1 MAALCPQ
8 ATVLAE
14 LPYSAYSLAVNA
26 NNDSLAVVAGAVL
39 DGLDGPAIALDTDYR
54 ILAANHAYRR
64 VFGNGADVTGQT
76 CFSVSHAA
84 AVPCD
89 QAGEVCPMQLAEGA
103 GAAQRVLHIHHTPRG
118 DVHVSVEARP
128 VYRPDGSLWFYL
140 ELLQEHPSGA
150 AAAAAEHGLVG
161 RSPAFM
167 RVLDLVHRVASSMTT
182 ALLLGESGTGKEL
195 VARAIHDASDRRDR
209 PFVPVECS
217 GLTESLFESEL
228 FGHERGA
235 FTGAHAAKPGLVE
248 AAKGGTLFLD
258 EVGDIPPLLQVKLL
272 RLLETRTFRRV
283 GSVEPQEANFRLV
296 CATHRDLGQLVAA
309 GEFRQDLYYRICAFP
324 IPLPPLRE
332 RREDIP
338 LLVETLLRRIPGAQH
353 LSLSEEAM
361 DCLRTYPF
369 PGNIRELRN
378 ILERAAVLVDG
389 GMIRPE
395 HLPDACREMAAGA
408 RAVDVAADGSEGG
421 IQTLEEAER
430 AYLRR
435 VVASFR
441 GDRRSLAQALGV
453 SERTLFRKLQGL

>member
-1 MAALCPQ
+1 MR
-8 ATVLAE
+8 
-14 LPYSAYSLAVNA
+14 
-26 NNDSLAVVAGAVL
+26 
-39 DGLDGPAIALDTDYR
+39 AIA
-54 ILAANHAYRR
+54 A
-64 VFGNGADVTGQT
+64 
-76 CFSVSHAA
+76 
-84 AVPCD
+84 
-89 QAGEVCPMQLAEGA
+89 
-103 GAAQRVLHIHHTPRG
+103 
-118 DVHVSVEARP
+118 
-128 VYRPDGSLWFYL
+128 
-140 ELLQEHPSGA
+140 
-150 AAAAAEHGLVG
+150 
-161 RSPAFM
+161 
-167 RVLDLVHRVASSMTT
+167 
-182 ALLLGESGTGKEL
+182 
-195 VARAIHDASDRRDR
+195 
-209 PFVPVECS
+209 
-217 GLTESLFESEL
+217 TESLFESEL

-272 RLLETRTFRRV
+272 RLLETRTFRRI
-283 GSVEPQEANFRLV
+283 GSIEPQEANFRLV

-353 LSLSEEAM
+353 LSLSGEAM
-361 DCLRTYPF
+361 DCLRRYRF

-389 GMIRPE
+389 QVIRPE
-395 HLPDACREMAAGA
+395 HLPDACRETAVGTGAVEEGTAAA
-408 RAVDVAADGSEGG
+408 SEGG

-435 VVASFR
+435 VVAGFR
-441 GDRRSLAQALGV
+441 GDRKSLARALGV

>member
-1 MAALCPQ
+1 MS
-8 ATVLAE
+8 V
-14 LPYSAYSLAVNA
+14 
-26 NNDSLAVVAGAVL
+26 NNDSLTLVAGAVL

-54 ILAANHAYRR
+54 ILAANRAYRN
-64 VFGNGADVTGQT
+64 VFGNGEDVVGRT
-76 CFSVSHAA
+76 CFSVSHRA
-84 AVPCD
+84 AVSCD
-89 QAGEVCPMQLAEGA
+89 QAGEVCPMQLAEAA
-103 GAAQRVLHIHHTPRG
+103 GTAQRVLHIHHTPRG

-140 ELLQEHPSGA
+140 ELLQEHPSGPGPA
-150 AAAAAEHGLVG
+150 GAENALVG
-161 RSPAFM
+161 RSPAFL
-167 RVLDLVHRVASSMTT
+167 RVLDLVHRVAANMTT

-296 CATHRDLGQLVAA
+296 CATHRDLGQMVAA
-309 GEFRQDLYYRICAFP
+309 GEFRQDLYYRICTFP
-324 IPLPPLRE
+324 IPLPPLRA
-332 RREDIP
+332 RPEDIP

-353 LSLSEEAM
+353 LRLSDEAM
-361 DCLRTYPF
+361 DCLRGYRF
-369 PGNIRELRN
+369 PGNVRELRN

-389 GMIRPE
+389 PVIRPE
-395 HLPDACREMAAGA
+395 HLPEACRGAGA
-408 RAVDVAADGSEGG
+408 DAPTAGEAPPAAHERVDDG
-421 IQTLEEAER
+421 IQTLDEAER

-435 VVASFR
+435 VLARYR
-441 GDRRSLAQALGV
+441 GDRKSLARALGV

>member
-1 MAALCPQ
+1 
-8 ATVLAE
+8 VD
-14 LPYSAYSLAVNA
+14 A
-26 NNDSLAVVAGAVL
+26 NNDSLAAIAGAVL
-39 DGLDGPAIALDTDYR
+39 DGLDGPAIALGADYR
-54 ILAANHAYRR
+54 VLAANHAYRR
-64 VFGNGADVTGQT
+64 VFGNGAEVVGRT
-76 CFSVSHAA
+76 CFDVSHGA

-89 QAGEVCPMQLAEGA
+89 QAGEACPMQLAEVSGT
-103 GAAQRVLHIHHTPRG
+103 AQRVLHIHHTPRG
-118 DVHVSVEARP
+118 DVHVSVETRP
-128 VYRPDGSLWFYL
+128 VYRPDGSLWFYVEFL
-140 ELLQEHPSGA
+140 NEHPTGA
-150 AAAAAEHGLVG
+150 GAGEHGLVG
-161 RSPAFM
+161 RSPAFL
-167 RVLDLVHRVASSMTT
+167 RVLDLVHRVAPSMTT

-353 LSLSEEAM
+353 LRLSDEAR
-361 DCLRTYPF
+361 DCLRGYGF

-378 ILERAAVLVDG
+378 ILERAAVLADG
-389 GMIRPE
+389 PVVRPE
-395 HLPDACREMAAGA
+395 HLPDACREAAGTH
-408 RAVDVAADGSEGG
+408 AVAGSASTDGVVL
-421 IQTLEEAER
+421 TLAEAER

-435 VVASFR
+435 VVAGFT
-441 GDRRSLAQALGV
+441 GDRRSLARALGV

>member
-1 MAALCPQ
+1 
-8 ATVLAE
+8 V
-14 LPYSAYSLAVNA
+14 
-26 NNDSLAVVAGAVL
+26 G
-39 DGLDGPAIALDTDYR
+39 R
-54 ILAANHAYRR
+54 
-64 VFGNGADVTGQT
+64 T
-76 CFSVSHAA
+76 CFDVSHGA

-89 QAGEVCPMQLAEGA
+89 QAGEACPMQLAEVSGT
-103 GAAQRVLHIHHTPRG
+103 AQRVLHIHHTPRG
-118 DVHVSVEARP
+118 DVHVSVETRP
-128 VYRPDGSLWFYL
+128 VYRPDGSLWFYVEFL
-140 ELLQEHPSGA
+140 NEHPGGA
-150 AAAAAEHGLVG
+150 GVAGGESGLVG
-161 RSPAFM
+161 RSPAFL
-167 RVLDLVHRVASSMTT
+167 RVLDLVHRVAPSMTT
-182 ALLLGESGTGKEL
+182 TLLLGESGTGKEL

-217 GLTESLFESEL
+217 GLTESLFETEL

-353 LSLSEEAM
+353 LRLSDEAR
-361 DCLRTYPF
+361 DCLRGYDF

-389 GMIRPE
+389 PVVRPE
-395 HLPDACREMAAGA
+395 HLPDACRAAAGS
-408 RAVDVAADGSEGG
+408 RAVAGTESADGAVL
-421 IQTLEEAER
+421 TLAEAER

-435 VVASFR
+435 VVAGFR
-441 GDRRSLAQALGV
+441 GDRRSLARALGV

>member
-1 MAALCPQ
+1 MS
-8 ATVLAE
+8 V
-14 LPYSAYSLAVNA
+14 
-26 NNDSLAVVAGAVL
+26 NNDSLTLVAGAVL

-54 ILAANHAYRR
+54 ILAANRAYRN
-64 VFGNGADVTGQT
+64 VFGNGEDVVGRT
-76 CFSVSHAA
+76 CFSVSHRA
-84 AVPCD
+84 AVSCD
-89 QAGEVCPMQLAEGA
+89 QAGEVCPMQLAEAA
-103 GAAQRVLHIHHTPRG
+103 GTAQRVLHIHHTPRG

-140 ELLQEHPSGA
+140 ELLQEHPSGPA
-150 AAAAAEHGLVG
+150 SAGAENALVG
-161 RSPAFM
+161 RSPAFL
-167 RVLDLVHRVASSMTT
+167 RVLDLVHRVAANMTT

-296 CATHRDLGQLVAA
+296 CATHRDLGQMVAA
-309 GEFRQDLYYRICAFP
+309 GEFRQDLYYRICTFP
-324 IPLPPLRE
+324 IPLPPLRA
-332 RREDIP
+332 RPEDIP

-353 LSLSEEAM
+353 LRLSDEAM
-361 DCLRTYPF
+361 DCLRGYRF
-369 PGNIRELRN
+369 PGNVRELRN

-389 GMIRPE
+389 PVIRPE
-395 HLPDACREMAAGA
+395 HLPEACRGAGA
-408 RAVDVAADGSEGG
+408 DAPTAGEAPPAVHERVDDG
-421 IQTLEEAER
+421 IQTLDEAER

-435 VVASFR
+435 VLARYR
-441 GDRRSLAQALGV
+441 GDRKSLARALGV

>member
-1 MAALCPQ
+1 M
-8 ATVLAE
+8 
-14 LPYSAYSLAVNA
+14 SA

-39 DGLDGPAIALDTDYR
+39 DGLDYPAIAVGADYR
-54 ILAANHAYRR
+54 ILAANQAYRR
-64 VFGNGADVTGQT
+64 TFGNGADVVGHR
-76 CFSVSHAA
+76 CFSVSHGAT
-84 AVPCD
+84 VPCD
-89 QAGEVCPMQLAEGA
+89 EAGEVCPMQLAERA
-103 GAAQRVLHIHHTPRG
+103 GNAQRVLHIHHTPRG
-118 DVHVSVEARP
+118 DVHVAVEARP

-140 ELLQEHPSGA
+140 EVLEEHPSGA
-150 AAAAAEHGLVG
+150 GAGADHGLVG
-161 RSPAFM
+161 RSPAFLQ
-167 RVLDLVHRVASSMTT
+167 VLDLVHRVAPSMTT

-272 RLLETRTFRRV
+272 RLLETRTFRRI
-283 GSVEPQEANFRLV
+283 GSVEPQEANFRLI

-332 RREDIP
+332 RRDDIP

-353 LSLSEEAM
+353 LSLSAAAL
-361 DCLRTYPF
+361 DCLRRYRF

-389 GMIRPE
+389 AVVRPE
-395 HLPDACREMAAGA
+395 HLPEACREAAATPGGTEPGGPA
-408 RAVDVAADGSEGG
+408 GPDGG

-435 VVASFR
+435 VVAGFQ
-441 GDRRSLAQALGV
+441 GDRKALARALGV

>member
-1 MAALCPQ
+1 MGDNYDGLGLVAA
-8 ATVLAE
+8 
-14 LPYSAYSLAVNA
+14 
-26 NNDSLAVVAGAVL
+26 AVL
-39 DGLDGPAIALDTDYR
+39 DGLDGPAIALGTDYR
-54 ILAANHAYRR
+54 ILAANRAYRNL
-64 VFGNGADVTGQT
+64 FGAGADVVGQS
-76 CFSVSHAA
+76 CFRVSHGA

-89 QAGEVCPMQLAEGA
+89 QAGEVCPMQLAEA
-103 GAAQRVLHIHHTPRG
+103 VGAAQRVLHIHHTPRG

-140 ELLQEHPSGA
+140 EQLLQHPSGA
-150 AAAAAEHGLVG
+150 GSAAAESGLVG
-161 RSPAFM
+161 RSPAFL
-167 RVLDLVHRVASSMTT
+167 RVLDLVHRVAPSTTT

-248 AAKGGTLFLD
+248 AAKLGTLFLD
-258 EVGDIPPLLQVKLL
+258 EVGDIPHLLQVKLL

-283 GSVEPQEANFRLV
+283 GSVEPQEASFRLI
-296 CATHRDLGQLVAA
+296 CATHRDLWQLVEA

-338 LLVETLLRRIPGAQH
+338 LLVDTLLRRIPGAQH
-353 LSLSEEAM
+353 LQLSDEAIE
-361 DCLRTYPF
+361 CLRAYRF
-369 PGNIRELRN
+369 PGNVRELRN

-389 GMIRPE
+389 LVIRPE
-395 HLPDACREMAAGA
+395 QLPDACRETAAEAAPPAGVRAGA
-408 RAVDVAADGSEGG
+408 GDATDEG
-421 IQTLEEAER
+421 ILSLAEAER

-435 VVASFR
+435 VVAGFR
-441 GDRRSLAQALGV
+441 GDRKSLARALGV

>member
-1 MAALCPQ
+1 MP
-8 ATVLAE
+8 AT
-14 LPYSAYSLAVNA
+14 
-26 NNDSLAVVAGAVL
+26 NDSLALVASAVL

-54 ILAANHAYRR
+54 ILAANRAYRQ
-64 VFGNGADVTGQT
+64 VFGNGAEVVGQS
-76 CFSVSHAA
+76 CFTLSHGAT
-84 AVPCD
+84 VPCD
-89 QAGEVCPMQLAEGA
+89 QAGEVCPMQLAEAA
-103 GAAQRVLHIHHTPRG
+103 GVAQRVLHIHHTPRG

-128 VYRPDGSLWFYL
+128 VYRPDGSLWFYV
-140 ELLQEHPSGA
+140 EFLQERPTALA
-150 AAAAAEHGLVG
+150 AGDGEVRLVG

-167 RVLDLVHRVASSMTT
+167 RVLDLVHRVAPSTTT

-195 VARAIHDASDRRDR
+195 VARAIHDASSRRDR

-217 GLTESLFESEL
+217 GLTESLFKSEL

-296 CATHRDLGQLVAA
+296 CATHRDLGELVAA

-338 LLVETLLRRIPGAQH
+338 LLVETLLRRIPGAEH
-353 LSLSEEAM
+353 LRLSEEAM
-361 DCLRTYPF
+361 DCLRVYRF

-378 ILERAAVLVDG
+378 VLERAAVLVDG
-389 GMIRPE
+389 PVVRPE
-395 HLPDACREMAAGA
+395 HLPDACRKAAG
-408 RAVDVAADGSEGG
+408 RPVEAVLPDAADDR
-421 IQTLEEAER
+421 ILTLEEAER

-435 VVASFR
+435 VVASFP
-441 GDRRSLAQALGV
+441 GDRKALARALGV
-453 SERTLFRKLQGL
+453 SERTLFRKLQQLDSA

>member
-1 MAALCPQ
+1 
-8 ATVLAE
+8 
-14 LPYSAYSLAVNA
+14 VNA
-26 NNDSLAVVAGAVL
+26 NNDSLALVAGAVL

-54 ILAANHAYRR
+54 ILAANHAYRS
-64 VFGNGADVTGQT
+64 VFGHGADVVGHT
-76 CFSVSHAA
+76 CFSVSHGAT
-84 AVPCD
+84 VPCD
-89 QAGEVCPMQLAEGA
+89 QAGEACPMRLAEAA
-103 GAAQRVLHIHHTPRG
+103 GTAQRVLHIHHTPRG
-118 DVHVSVEARP
+118 DVHVSVETRP
-128 VYRPDGSLWFYL
+128 VYRPDGALWFYVEFL
-140 ELLQEHPSGA
+140 HEHPSGTA
-150 AAAAAEHGLVG
+150 AASAEHGLVG

-167 RVLDLVHRVASSMTT
+167 RVLDLVHRVAPSMTT

-248 AAKGGTLFLD
+248 AAKGGSLFLD

-283 GSVEPQEANFRLV
+283 GSVEPQEANFRLI

-353 LSLSEEAM
+353 LRLAEEAM
-361 DCLRTYPF
+361 GCLREYRF

-378 ILERAAVLVDG
+378 VLERAAVLVDG
-389 GMIRPE
+389 PVIRPE
-395 HLPDACREMAAGA
+395 HLPDACRDAAAAAVASVAQPDSGETVGGA
-408 RAVDVAADGSEGG
+408 

-435 VVASFR
+435 VVAAFR
-441 GDRRSLAQALGV
+441 GDRRSLARALGV